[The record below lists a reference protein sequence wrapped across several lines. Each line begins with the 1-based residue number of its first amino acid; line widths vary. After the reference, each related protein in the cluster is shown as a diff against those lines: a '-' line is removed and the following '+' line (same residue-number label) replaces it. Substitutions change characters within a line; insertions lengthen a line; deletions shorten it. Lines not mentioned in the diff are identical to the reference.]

1 MTRRSRSDLPTF
13 VTFKSGA
20 ELLVAEGISTSIT
33 ADGVRYIARQS
44 RKGWPFGDGRP
55 YPYEKAGNARAM
67 ATGPFLAYFR
77 KHPPKGR
84 GPNKAPRSPGGES

>member
-1 MTRRSRSDLPTF
+1 MTPKGRPDLPSF
-13 VTFKSGA
+13 VTFATGA
-20 ELLVAEGISTSIT
+20 ELLVSEGVVSSIT

-44 RKGWPFGDGRP
+44 NKEWPFGEGKP

-84 GPNKAPRSPGGES
+84 GPAKAPRASGGES

>member
-1 MTRRSRSDLPTF
+1 MTRKGRSDLPSF
-13 VTFKSGA
+13 VTFKTGA
-20 ELLVAEGISTSIT
+20 DLLVAEGISSSIT

-44 RKGWPFGDGRP
+44 RKGWPFGEGRP
-55 YPYEKAGNARAM
+55 YAYEKAGNARAM

-84 GPNKAPRSPGGES
+84 GPNKASRTSGGES

>member
-1 MTRRSRSDLPTF
+1 MTRRSRSDLPSF
-13 VTFKSGA
+13 VTFKTGA
-20 ELLVAEGISTSIT
+20 ELLVAEGISSSIT

-44 RKGWPFGDGRP
+44 RKDWPFGKDRP
-55 YPYEKAGNARAM
+55 HPYEKAGNARAM

-84 GPNKAPRSPGGES
+84 GPDKGPRASGDES

>member
-1 MTRRSRSDLPTF
+1 MTRRGRSHLPSF
-13 VTFKSGA
+13 VTFKTGA
-20 ELLVAEGISTSIT
+20 ELLVAEGISSSIT

-44 RKGWPFGDGRP
+44 RKDWPFGEGRP
-55 YPYEKAGNARAM
+55 HPYEKAGNARAM

-84 GPNKAPRSPGGES
+84 GPNKAPRASGGES